1 MPIEILNHKFVKE
14 SFQMSRHYHP
24 SRNLIIFESQIK
36 FMKKLLLFSVLFI
49 AITANAQD
57 ADAIKPAAK
66 GVVYGTTVIE
76 SDDVIPVSDLE
87 SKMTNGGYQGKVS
100 GKVTEVCKT
109 MGCWIKIEKADGT
122 ALMVKSK
129 EHGFFMP
136 QDLVGR
142 NVVIEGT
149 ASVKEVSEDKRKHF
163 AEDAGKSKEEIKKIK
178 GSVKEVQFVAS
189 GVKVVD

>member
-1 MPIEILNHKFVKE
+1 
-14 SFQMSRHYHP
+14 
-24 SRNLIIFESQIK
+24 
-36 FMKKLLLFSVLFI
+36 MKKLLLSSLLFI
-49 AITANAQD
+49 VINANAQD

-76 SDDVIPVSDLE
+76 SDDVIKVSDLE
-87 SKMTNGGYQGKVS
+87 SKMNNGVYQGKIS

-122 ALMVKSK
+122 AMMVKSK

-142 NVVIEGT
+142 TVVIEGT
-149 ASVKEVSEDKRKHF
+149 ASEKTVSEDKRRHY
-163 AEDAGKSKEEIKKIK
+163 AEDAGKSKDEVKKIK